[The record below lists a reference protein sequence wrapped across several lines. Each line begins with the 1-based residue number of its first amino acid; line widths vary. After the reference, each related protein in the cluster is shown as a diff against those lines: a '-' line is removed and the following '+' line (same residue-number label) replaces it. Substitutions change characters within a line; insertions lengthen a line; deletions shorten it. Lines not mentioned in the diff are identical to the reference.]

1 MLRPLARPFAHSP
14 IRPFA
19 HLAPPCWWA
28 SRRTSA
34 LDHLVEGCRAA
45 LAVAGAAI
53 SAASPAAQTKP
64 SPTGRAHGCTA
75 ASRRPARAH
84 ARDLGSAIVGIF
96 RVQDG
101 KIVEHRDVLQPVP
114 ETARNSNA
122 MF

>member
-1 MLRPLARPFAHSP
+1 M
-14 IRPFA
+14 
-19 HLAPPCWWA
+19 
-28 SRRTSA
+28 
-34 LDHLVEGCRAA
+34 EGCRAA

-64 SPTGRAHGCTA
+64 SPTGRANGCKA

-101 KIVEHRDVLQPVP
+101 KIVEQRDVLQPVP
-114 ETARNSNA
+114 ETARNSNT